1 MKSEKVAFTNSS
13 GEELSGR
20 LELPANRV
28 PHQYAIFA
36 HCFTCSKDLK
46 AVREITRALS
56 GAGFG
61 VLRFDFTGLG
71 SSDGDFAATNFSGNV
86 KDLLSAAE
94 FLQQSY
100 KAPTL
105 LIGHSLGGAAC
116 LTAAFELPAVKAVA
130 TIGSPSN
137 PVHVKHLFS
146 QKLETIEEKG
156 SAEVQIGGRP
166 FKIQRQF
173 VEDLNE
179 HPLEKRLGKI
189 DKALL
194 FLHSPQDTTVEIRNA
209 ELLYKAARHPKSFV
223 SLDGA
228 DHLLSRAADAAYAG
242 KVIAGWA
249 MRYLPEPEDKSLKS
263 AKQVVA
269 SLDKEAA
276 FTTEMKVGRHPLT
289 ADEPEDFGGNDFGPS
304 PYELVSAG
312 LAACT
317 AMTLQLYA
325 KRKDWNLQNVE
336 VHISH
341 GKDHAIDC
349 EDCEEKGSKIDV
361 FQRELKLRGN
371 LDGAQRD
378 KLLEIA
384 DKCPVHRTLHG
395 AVEVRTKLTDG

>member
-1 MKSEKVAFTNSS
+1 MKTEKVTFTNAS
-13 GEELSGR
+13 GEELAGR
-20 LELPANRV
+20 LELPANRI

-46 AVREITRALS
+46 AAREITRALS

-86 KDLLSAAE
+86 DDLLSAAE
-94 FLQQSY
+94 FLRQSY
-100 KAPTL
+100 KAPAL
-105 LIGHSLGGAAC
+105 LIGHSLGGTAC
-116 LTAAFELPAVKAVA
+116 LTTAFELPEVKAVA

-146 QKLETIEEKG
+146 EELDTIKKEG

-173 VEDLNE
+173 VEDLKQ
-179 HPLEKRLGKI
+179 HPLEKRLGSI

-194 FLHSPQDTTVEIRNA
+194 FLHSPQDTTVEIQNA
-209 ELLYKAARHPKSFV
+209 EKLYKAARHPKSFV

-249 MRYLPEPEDKSLKS
+249 MRYLPEPEDKSLRSSKE
-263 AKQVVA
+263 VVA

-276 FTTEMKVGRHPLT
+276 FTTEMKVGRHRIT

-304 PYELVSAG
+304 PYEMVSAG

-325 KRKDWNLQNVE
+325 KRKEWDLQNVE

-341 GKDHAIDC
+341 DKDHAIDC
-349 EDCEEKGSKIDV
+349 EACEESGAKIDV
-361 FQRELKLRGN
+361 FQREIKLRGN
-371 LDGAQRD
+371 LDADQR
-378 KLLEIA
+378 KKFMEIA

-395 AVEVRTKLTDG
+395 EVEVRTKLSDD